1 MAPRDDSGQATIE
14 HLGLVA
20 LVAIVLL
27 AAGAIAAVAGPG
39 LSNRVTTAM
48 QRALCT
54 VVGQQCPTLEQ
65 EPCPLLRT
73 DRTLATRISVGW
85 LRLGN
90 DRALAI
96 ERRSDGTYEINLI
109 EGIGAGAGAT
119 LTRSGFEGAADALLS
134 GRAGRTW
141 SAPNRR
147 AAEQLVARLRKR
159 ALPGAESLVRGA
171 ADLAG
176 LAGAE
181 DGVDAYVVSG
191 RAAVS
196 AAAQLGLGGILEGGA
211 DTAATA
217 ELGLRIAA
225 HRKEVTAYVAL
236 DGRVGAFFDALP
248 AASLP
253 RSSPRG
259 RGPGRGKGSGT
270 SRDRTP
276 DDRGEED
283 DELGSVLNPDK
294 LHADVER
301 TVGGTVAL
309 RLAPGPRVLAV
320 DITATVG
327 SGDARRE
334 LHARLDPHDP
344 AVAQALR
351 AWRRRPADAQALTAL
366 GQAAA
371 ASAAVDERRFVL
383 ESSEK
388 DYGGAVGAGPGLGL
402 TVTKGLQTATLVEQR
417 SRPVGGVWERRLDCE
432 VA

>member
-1 MAPRDDSGQATIE
+1 MAARDDSGQATIE

-20 LVAIVLL
+20 LVAVVLL

-39 LSNRVTTAM
+39 LSNRVTTAW

-54 VVGQQCPTLEQ
+54 VVGQSCPTLDR

-73 DRTLATRISVGW
+73 DRTLATRVSIGW

-119 LTRSGFEGAADALLS
+119 LTRSGLEGTIDALLS
-134 GRAGRTW
+134 ARAGRTFT
-141 SAPNRR
+141 APNRQ
-147 AAEQLVARLRKR
+147 AAEALVARLRKR

-181 DGVDAYVVSG
+181 PGVDAYVVSG

-196 AAAQLGLGGILEGGA
+196 AAAQLGLGSILEGGA
-211 DTAATA
+211 EADGAA

-225 HRKEVTAYVAL
+225 HRREATAYLAL

-248 AASLP
+248 SASLP

-259 RGPGRGKGSGT
+259 RGRGGRPGRAHD
-270 SRDRTP
+270 RDDPSTG
-276 DDRGEED
+276 DRD
-283 DELGSVLNPDK
+283 DEGPGSVLNPDK

-301 TVGGTVAL
+301 VAGGTIAL

-320 DITATVG
+320 DITAMVG
-327 SGDARRE
+327 SGDERRE
-334 LHARLDPHDP
+334 LHARIDPEDP
-344 AVAQALR
+344 AVAAALH
-351 AWRRRPADAQALTAL
+351 AWRRHPTDPNGLAEL
-366 GQAAA
+366 GRAAA
-371 ASAAVDERRFVL
+371 ASAALDERRYAI

-388 DYGGAVGAGPGLGL
+388 DYGGEVGSGPGLGL
-402 TVTKGLQTATLVEQR
+402 TVTKGLQTATLLEQR
-417 SRPVGGVWERRLDCE
+417 SRPVGGVWERRIDCE
-432 VA
+432 IA

>member
-20 LVAIVLL
+20 LVAVVLL

-54 VVGQQCPTLEQ
+54 VVGQQCPTLER

-73 DRTLATRISVGW
+73 DRTMATRVSVGW
-85 LRLGN
+85 VRLGD

-96 ERRSDGTYEINLI
+96 ERRSDGTYEINLV
-109 EGIGAGAGAT
+109 EGLGAGAGAT
-119 LTRSGFEGAADALLS
+119 LTRSGVEGTVDALLS
-134 GRAGRTW
+134 ARAGRTYT
-141 SAPNRR
+141 APNRD
-147 AAEQLVARLRKR
+147 AAQALVARLRKR

-176 LAGAE
+176 LASAE
-181 DGVDAYVVSG
+181 DGVDAYLISG
-191 RAAVS
+191 RGAAS
-196 AAAQLGLGGILEGGA
+196 AAAKLGLGSIIEGGA
-211 DTAATA
+211 DADAAA

-225 HRKEVTAYVAL
+225 HRREATAYLSL

-253 RSSPRG
+253 RPTSRRPG
-259 RGPGRGKGSGT
+259 RKTTPHDEHDDHGDSDEGPGSI
-270 SRDRTP
+270 
-276 DDRGEED
+276 
-283 DELGSVLNPDK
+283 VNPDK

-301 TVGGTVAL
+301 VASGTIAL

-320 DITATVG
+320 DVTASVG
-327 SGDARRE
+327 SGDERRE
-334 LHARLDPHDP
+334 LHARIDPQDP
-344 AVAQALR
+344 EVAAALR
-351 AWRRRPADAQALTAL
+351 AWRRHPTEPRALSAL
-366 GQAAA
+366 GRAAA
-371 ASAAVDERRFVL
+371 LSAAIDERRFAI

-388 DYGGAVGAGPGLGL
+388 EYGGEVGTGPGLGL
-402 TVTKGLQTATLVEQR
+402 TITNGLQTATLVEQR
-417 SRPVGGVWERRLDCE
+417 SRPVGGVWERRIDCE
-432 VA
+432 IA